1 MTFISAIWRTPLFI
15 CRVLRIM
22 LFNPKANRVH
32 DIMEQHRM
40 TNDSNKKWVK
50 SHIIDD
56 GDTFFIEG
64 EDNKNYRCRIDGIEI
79 DQWDGVHY
87 CISVIDDDLVT
98 EENPYLGE
106 LGMINMQQ
114 IEGKDSTLMAVEYVP
129 TGDPL
134 IPFTIDGDKDKLI
147 DETFSIAVKRFVRL
161 ND

>member
-1 MTFISAIWRTPLFI
+1 MAFISAIWRTPLFI
-15 CRVLRIM
+15 CRVLHM
-22 LFNPKANRVH
+22 LLFTNNQRLINDVE
-32 DIMEQHRM
+32 EQHKM
-40 TNDSNKKWVK
+40 TYDNEKQSVK

-64 EDNKNYRCRIDGIEI
+64 EDNKKYRCQIESI
-79 DQWDGVHY
+79 RLDRWEGVHY
-87 CISVIDDDLVT
+87 CIEVSDDDLAT
-98 EENPYLGE
+98 EENPHLASI
-106 LGMINMQQ
+106 GMINMQQ